1 MDEYSP
7 QFEQGGQDD
16 NNRPGAAI
24 NWDFIAGGAGTLT
37 ISLDGSDSSFP
48 DTNPILNAF
57 TLERDPG
64 SSRPTE
70 VHLDSGATTGTFTGA
85 DPGAGLDFTSTFLYA
100 INVGAPGGQQ
110 IGDATFTSDDRT
122 AGVTVVAQNVI
133 AVWTQGAGQGAVD
146 FGNTP
151 ADDALEDLMASIRWS
166 ASPTPLTITL
176 TVTPGVEYRL
186 QMMFHEQCCARG
198 FDVFTDG
205 VQIVDEYSPQRDQG
219 GLTGGGRPGAFINY
233 DFIPRR
239 GEVTVELV
247 GTDAAF
253 ADTNPM

>member
-198 FDVFTDG
+198 FDVSVNG

>member
-1 MDEYSP
+1 M
-7 QFEQGGQDD
+7 
-16 NNRPGAAI
+16 
-24 NWDFIAGGAGTLT
+24 
-37 ISLDGSDSSFP
+37 
-48 DTNPILNAF
+48 
-57 TLERDPG
+57 
-64 SSRPTE
+64 
-70 VHLDSGATTGTFTGA
+70 HLDSGATTGTFTGA
-85 DPGAGLDFTSTFLYA
+85 DPGAGLDFTGTFLYA

-198 FDVFTDG
+198 FDVSVNG